1 MTNSDSKP
9 AYSFIK
15 YEEYRRATKL
25 RNFVMKKNNKMRNSY
40 KSQYELDQETA
51 EKKLIDEINR
61 QNLTSGYG
69 V

>member
-1 MTNSDSKP
+1 MVNKDYKP
-9 AYSFIK
+9 AYSFIL
-15 YEEYRRATKL
+15 YEERKRAIRL
-25 RNFVMKKNNKMRNSY
+25 RNYVQKKNSKMKNSY
-40 KSQYELDQETA
+40 KSQYELEQETA